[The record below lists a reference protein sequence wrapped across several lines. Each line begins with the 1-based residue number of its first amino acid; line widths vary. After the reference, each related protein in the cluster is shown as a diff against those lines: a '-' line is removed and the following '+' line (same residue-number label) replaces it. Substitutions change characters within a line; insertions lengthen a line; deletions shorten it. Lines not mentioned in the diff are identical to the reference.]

1 MCQEGTLAE
10 AEICT
15 SQSFLNLVI
24 IIFDKHAHTHTL
36 AYSHICICRLGCS
49 ATKSYRIMNNF
60 RSLPIFLLAAKVKS
74 SGEFHYGPTE
84 FEKKTEITTM

>member
-1 MCQEGTLAE
+1 
-10 AEICT
+10 
-15 SQSFLNLVI
+15 
-24 IIFDKHAHTHTL
+24 
-36 AYSHICICRLGCS
+36 
-49 ATKSYRIMNNF
+49 MNNF